1 MRRFNP
7 FRRFYMIGPRYRME
21 VNVDLSKLVE
31 IYRRKNAPRHKNE
44 LDHFRGFPTLRDTV
58 EAATMA
64 VGPDGKMLRHQRRV
78 GKDVLAQAKDVL
90 LQRLTEIEKCCNF
103 AQLID
108 LVKQSTEAIDRFG
121 SLAVYDTA
129 LRIGAKLNR
138 LPEVVYL
145 HAGTRT
151 GAKALDL
158 DTSQPFLRIAELP
171 EPLRQ
176 LEPHEIEDFLCI
188 YKEHFDSAEEDTEA
202 EAAQGCGQE
211 AMADNEMVLQLG
223 VEGGGA
229 TVFRTPFG
237 SGGWQFHVEG
247 SSMFLDE
254 NDDEDWRS
262 WQSQRFPNIEDAV
275 RSISADGEWVVFYP
289 ISVHPDYRSA
299 VWELVQQTVRNL
311 PNEKKHFWEDR
322 RRERWQHQCQQ
333 ES

>member
-1 MRRFNP
+1 M
-7 FRRFYMIGPRYRME
+7 
-21 VNVDLSKLVE
+21 DLSKLVE
-31 IYRRKNAPRHKNE
+31 ICRRKNAPRHKAD

-64 VGPDGKMLRHQRRV
+64 VGSDGKMLRHQRRV

-90 LQRLTEIEKCCNF
+90 LQRLTKIEKCCNF

-121 SLAVYDTA
+121 SLAIYDTA

-171 EPLRQ
+171 EPLHQ

-202 EAAQGCGQE
+202 EAVQGCGQE
-211 AMADNEMVLQLG
+211 AMADKEMVLQLG
-223 VEGGGA
+223 VEGGEA
-229 TVFRTPFG
+229 TVFRTLLG
-237 SGGWQFHVEG
+237 SGEWVFHVG
-247 SSMFLDE
+247 GNSMDMDE
-254 NDDEDWRS
+254 NDDEVWRS
-262 WQSQRFPNIEDAV
+262 WESQPYLRIEDAV
-275 RSISADGEWVVFYP
+275 RSISNDGGRVFFYP
-289 ISVHPDYRSA
+289 ISIHPEYRTA
-299 VWELVQQTVRNL
+299 VWGMVQETARNL
-311 PNEKKHFWEDR
+311 PDEQKHLWDER
-322 RRERWQHQCQQ
+322 RRTRWQHQCQQ